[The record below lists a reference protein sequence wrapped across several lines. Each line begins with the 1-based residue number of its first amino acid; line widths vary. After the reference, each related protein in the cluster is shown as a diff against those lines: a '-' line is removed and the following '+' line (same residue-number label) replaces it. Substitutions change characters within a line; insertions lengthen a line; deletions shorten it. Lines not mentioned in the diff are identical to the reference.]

1 MSSNV
6 KPKQCREL
14 FPEYRRVEEA
24 TRWKRLP
31 REPEP
36 DWEAI
41 LPKREPGPLHAAI
54 LAEERARLDATC
66 ERIDGA
72 LSRFRDP
79 EASKDVRRRA
89 AVEVLEE
96 LFLSG
101 HITEWDL
108 RRYLRR
114 RLRARAS

>member
-1 MSSNV
+1 MRLRPS
-6 KPKQCREL
+6 QCREL
-14 FPEYRRVEEA
+14 FPEYRRVEDA
-24 TRWKRLP
+24 TRWRHLP
-31 REPEP
+31 QEPEP
-36 DWEAI
+36 DGHEFYAC
-41 LPKREPGPLHAAI
+41 PEDEPEHAAI
-54 LAEERARLDATC
+54 LAEDRARLDATY

-89 AVEVLEE
+89 AVEVLKE

-108 RRYLRR
+108 RRYLGR